1 VTDDTDIVPSLSVE
15 PGSSSLAEELGRA
28 LASMRK
34 NRGMTGEALGKAIGA
49 SQAKISKIE
58 RGVLRPSPLDV
69 EKIVLALDGSKD
81 ALHALVEQA
90 TVLQASNARARVLRR
105 GPINQ
110 QDYADVEGRARRIR
124 NLEPVAVPGLM
135 QISEYTR
142 RVINAYH
149 AIDIGDH
156 QPRWA
161 DTAAMVTQR
170 AQRQERLYNPAM
182 TFEFVLLETVLNNM
196 YVSPGYM
203 LAQIDRIEQIAALPN
218 VTVRVVSADTQLSLP
233 PSHGFMILDEDL
245 VVTET
250 IDATVYQDR
259 RSVEFY
265 INFFESYR
273 EIADADL
280 HEIFERYK
288 ARYAAMAMPK
298 DPDSA
303 GLPTASA
310 GRRPAEQRAE
320 SGEEAF
326 QD

>member
-1 VTDDTDIVPSLSVE
+1 MTDETDIVPSLSAE

-34 NRGMTGEALGKAIGA
+34 NKGMTGEALGKVIGA

-69 EKIVLALDGSKD
+69 EKIVLALDGTKD
-81 ALHALVEQA
+81 DLHTLVEQA
-90 TVLQASNARARVLRR
+90 TVLQTSSARARVLRR

-110 QDYADVEGRARRIR
+110 QDYADVEARATRIR

-142 RVINAYH
+142 RLINAYH
-149 AIDIGDH
+149 AIDIGEH
-156 QPRWA
+156 QPKWA

-170 AQRQERLYNPAM
+170 AQRQERIYDPSRA
-182 TFEFVLLETVLNNM
+182 FEFILLENVLSNM
-196 YVSPGYM
+196 YVTPGYM
-203 LAQIDRIEQIAALPN
+203 LAQIDRIQQIAALPN
-218 VTVRVVSADTQLSLP
+218 VTVRVVSADAQLGLP

-259 RSVEFY
+259 RSVDFY

-273 EIADADL
+273 EIANADL
-280 HEIFERYK
+280 DALLEHYK
-288 ARYAAMAMPK
+288 ARYAGMAMPR
-298 DPDSA
+298 D
-303 GLPTASA
+303 
-310 GRRPAEQRAE
+310 
-320 SGEEAF
+320 
-326 QD
+326 

>member
-1 VTDDTDIVPSLSVE
+1 MVTDDVDIVPSLSVE
-15 PGSSSLAEELGRA
+15 PSSSSLGEELGRA
-28 LASMRK
+28 LASLRK
-34 NRGMTGEALGKAIGA
+34 NKGMTGEALGKAIGA

-69 EKIVLALDGSKD
+69 ERIVLALDGSKD

-90 TVLQASNARARVLRR
+90 TVLQTSSTRPRVLRR

-110 QDYADVEGRARRIR
+110 QDYADVEGRATLIR

-142 RVINAYH
+142 RLINAYH
-149 AIDIGDH
+149 AVDIGEH

-170 AQRQERLYNPAM
+170 TQRQERLYDLSR
-182 TFEFVLLETVLNNM
+182 TFEFVLLENVLNNM
-196 YVSPGYM
+196 YVTPGYM

-218 VTVRVVSADTQLSLP
+218 VTVRVVSMDAQLGLP

-280 HEIFERYK
+280 GEVLERCK
-288 ARYAAMAMPK
+288 SRYAGMAMPR
-298 DPDSA
+298 D
-303 GLPTASA
+303 
-310 GRRPAEQRAE
+310 
-320 SGEEAF
+320 
-326 QD
+326 

>member
-1 VTDDTDIVPSLSVE
+1 VTDETDIAPSLSIE
-15 PGSSSLAEELGRA
+15 PGSSALAEELGRA
-28 LASMRK
+28 LHGLRK
-34 NRGMTGEALGKAIGA
+34 DKGMTGEALGRAIGA

-69 EKIVLALDGSKD
+69 ERIVLALDGSKD
-81 ALHALVEQA
+81 ILLDLVDRA
-90 TVLQASNARARVLRR
+90 NRLQALSARPRVPRR

-110 QDYADVEGRARRIR
+110 QDYADAEGRATLIR

-149 AIDIGDH
+149 AIDIGEH

-170 AQRQERLYNPAM
+170 TQRQERLYDQSRV
-182 TFEFVLLETVLNNM
+182 FQFVLLENVLNNM

-203 LAQIDRIEQIAALPN
+203 LAQVDRIEQISKLPN
-218 VTVRVVSADTQLSLP
+218 VTVSVVPADAQLGLP
-233 PSHGFMILDEDL
+233 PTHGFMILDDDV

-259 RSVEFY
+259 RSVDFY
-265 INFFESYR
+265 INFFESYLA
-273 EIADADL
+273 IANADL
-280 HEIFERYK
+280 SDVLERFK
-288 ARYAAMAMPK
+288 ARYAGMAMPK
-298 DPDSA
+298 P
-303 GLPTASA
+303 
-310 GRRPAEQRAE
+310 
-320 SGEEAF
+320 
-326 QD
+326 

>member
-1 VTDDTDIVPSLSVE
+1 VRAEVIVTDDVDIVPSLSVE
-15 PGSSSLAEELGRA
+15 PGSSSLGEELGRA
-28 LASMRK
+28 LASLRK
-34 NRGMTGEALGKAIGA
+34 NKGMTGEALGRAIGA

-69 EKIVLALDGSKD
+69 ERIVLALDGTKD
-81 ALHALVEQA
+81 ILVGLVEQA
-90 TVLQASNARARVLRR
+90 TQLQASSARARVPRR

-110 QDYADVEGRARRIR
+110 QDYADAEGRATLIR

-170 AQRQERLYNPAM
+170 AQRQERLYDPSR
-182 TFEFVLLETVLNNM
+182 TFEFILLENVLNNM
-196 YVSPGYM
+196 YVTPGYM
-203 LAQIDRIEQIAALPN
+203 LAQVDRIEQIATLPN
-218 VTVRVVSADTQLSLP
+218 VTVRVVPSNAQLGLP

-265 INFFESYR
+265 INFFESYL
-273 EIADADL
+273 EIANADL
-280 HEIFERYK
+280 NEVLERYK
-288 ARYAAMAMPK
+288 ARYAGMAMP
-298 DPDSA
+298 
-303 GLPTASA
+303 
-310 GRRPAEQRAE
+310 RP
-320 SGEEAF
+320 
-326 QD
+326 